1 MIVAGRDRTFNTKYD
16 PQRPMKNLADIT
28 VILDRSGSM
37 SAVADATINGFNEF
51 VMKQRNT
58 DGNATLSLIQ
68 FDDQYETVYEQSDL
82 SSVKLLN
89 EDTFVPRGMTALND
103 AIAKTITGIGERLAA
118 LPEYKRPDKVIVV
131 IITDGFENASLFFSQ
146 ERVAEMIKHQ
156 KDKYSWE
163 FLFLGANQDAVLSG
177 AKYGIAKERSLSYAS
192 SKLGTTNVYAAVGA
206 SVANLRTNNVADFTE
221 ADRVAAMESDS
232 E

>member
-58 DGNATLSLIQ
+58 DGDATLSLIQ
-68 FDDQYETVYEQSDL
+68 FDDVYETVYEQSDL
-82 SSVKLLN
+82 SNVKLLN

-103 AIAKTITGIGERLAA
+103 AIGTTISNIGDRLAS

-131 IITDGFENASLFFSQ
+131 IITDGFENASFLFSQ

-156 KDKYSWE
+156 KDKYAWE

-177 AKYGIAKERSLSYAS
+177 AKYGISKERSITYAAN
-192 SKLGTTNVYAAVGA
+192 KLGTYNVYAAVGS
-206 SVANLRTNNVADFTE
+206 SVSNIRTNNVADFTE
-221 ADRVAAMESDS
+221 EDRIAAVEG
-232 E
+232 ENA